1 MLVRPLVTNFKIGL
15 DDLKNLFQ
23 PDDSMKLFKR
33 QSQKCQYVHSKSWS
47 ALNSR
52 LDLRNIAKHQDTN
65 SDIYN
70 KKEWLGK

>member
-33 QSQKCQYVHSKSWS
+33 QSQKCQYVLSKSWG
-47 ALNSR
+47 APNSR
-52 LDLRNIAKHQDTN
+52 LDLKNVAKHQDTN
-65 SDIYN
+65 FDIYS
-70 KKEWLGK
+70 